1 MPQSWHCST
10 APGASDQHNWH
21 PTGYR
26 QCPHPKINSPGRDD
40 ARCPPNTHPSLS
52 SYSQPWAGPRQA
64 FLVTELNR
72 PRTPSAADNAWRQTD
87 RHPGEQWTKGC
98 GMWPVAFKYSV
109 EVGIKWGWG
118 RVRGYLRRR
127 PKLKKE
133 AGAGCLRSEMRLLP
147 SRREAESQVRAV
159 SPGERLL
166 AP

>member
-1 MPQSWHCST
+1 M
-10 APGASDQHNWH
+10 
-21 PTGYR
+21 
-26 QCPHPKINSPGRDD
+26 
-40 ARCPPNTHPSLS
+40 
-52 SYSQPWAGPRQA
+52 
-64 FLVTELNR
+64 VTELNR